1 MNLSSQILVVISSGD
16 AEKALTGM
24 MYAYNAMNY
33 GWMDKVKVVFFG
45 PAEKLLSDNPGIQN
59 MARQIVEATQDGD
72 KELAPT
78 ACKFIS
84 DRDDTSNAIASLGIH
99 VEYVGKL
106 ISDFIK
112 DGYTPLV
119 F

>member
-1 MNLSSQILVVISSGD
+1 MSANILVIISSGD
-16 AEKALTGM
+16 ADKALTGM

-45 PAEKLLSDNPGIQN
+45 PAQNLLATHDAMRD
-59 MARQIVEATQDGD
+59 MAGRIVEAARAAD
-72 KELAPT
+72 KDLAPT
-78 ACKFIS
+78 ACKFLS
-84 DRDDTSNAIASLGIH
+84 DRDDTSNAVASLGIH
-99 VEYVGKL
+99 VEYVGQL

-112 DGYTPLV
+112 DGFTPLV